1 MKIDVP
7 DNVRLLVKR
16 LNAAECAAYPVGGCI
31 RDSIIG
37 RVPKDWDVATSALP
51 NKIKNVFS
59 DFTVLDTGIEHGTV
73 TVLID
78 NYPYEVTTFRTDGDY
93 SDNRRPDF
101 VEFVRDIHEDLSR
114 RDFTINALAY
124 DCDTES
130 IIDDFGGAGDIK
142 RGLIRCVGDAHTRFR
157 EDALRILRALR
168 FASVLGFE
176 LDSKTAEAALS
187 CRELLNNVSQERIF
201 AEFKQLMCG
210 GNVRYVLEEFREILA
225 VIIPEIKLMFDCPQR
240 NPYHCYN
247 VWGHTVHCVSAVVP
261 QADIRTAAL
270 FHDIGKPAVH
280 TVELLSDG
288 GCVDHFYSHAK
299 VSAEIAAS
307 VLTRMKSAKAFKQT
321 VVTLVKYHDIN
332 LDLDKKCVKRRL
344 NKFGAELLNKL
355 IELKRGD
362 TLGQSEFVRAS
373 RLKRL
378 DDFLALA
385 NTVIE
390 ERECFSV
397 KDLVINGRDLIA
409 LGYSGREIGIIL
421 NKIVDEVI
429 NERLSNRR
437 TELLKFAEKYLK

>member
-37 RVPKDWDVATSALP
+37 RAPKDWDVATSALP

-78 NYPYEVTTFRTDGDY
+78 NCPYEVTTFRTDGDY
-93 SDNRRPDF
+93 SDNRRPDL

-142 RGLIRCVGDAHTRFR
+142 RGLIRCVGDAYTRFS

-280 TVELLSDG
+280 TVEHLSDG
-288 GCVDHFYSHAK
+288 ECVDHFYSHAK
-299 VSAEIAAS
+299 VSAEIA
-307 VLTRMKSAKAFKQT
+307 VNILTRMKSAKAFKQT